1 MPIPGYSI
9 TKAPALSSG
18 PGNKTRAVKLPLY
31 IAWRY
36 LKSKKSHNVINII
49 SGISVSG
56 VTIGTMALI
65 VVLSVFNGFESLVT
79 SLFNS
84 FDPPVKIS
92 PATGKTFISSTYPWK
107 EIAGI
112 PGVKVQTAVIEEKAL
127 LRYGTNQFLATLKG
141 VDSSFTS
148 WSGLDSMMT
157 EGSMMLTYK
166 DQPLAVVGQGIAYYL
181 GINPDNYEQQIE
193 VYAPKRTSA
202 TGTDITQAFNRIDIR
217 PSGIFSVQQDFD
229 TKYAI
234 VPISFMR
241 ELLEYDQE
249 LTSVEIALNA
259 NADIAEVQNKIKQVL
274 GKNYLVKN
282 RFEQQEMLYRIMRS
296 EKWAIFMILTFI
308 LLIAT
313 FNVIGSLS
321 MLIID
326 KRRDISVLHSLGADN
341 HLIRRIFMAEGIMVS
356 LSGAFAGLLLGAIIC
371 IVQQQFGL
379 VKINAEGGSFL
390 INTYPVLMQ
399 WQDFAYIFLTVI
411 FIGMAAAWIPVRNL
425 GKIDTRAITGQSR

>member
-1 MPIPGYSI
+1 M
-9 TKAPALSSG
+9 
-18 PGNKTRAVKLPLY
+18 RLPLY

-49 SGISVSG
+49 SGISVAG

-84 FDPPVKIS
+84 FDPPVKVS
-92 PATGKTFISSTYPWK
+92 PASGKTFSQAAYPWND
-107 EIAGI
+107 IAGI
-112 PGVKVQTAVIEEKAL
+112 PGVKTQTAVIEEKAL

-141 VDSSFTS
+141 VDSSFS
-148 WSGLDSMMT
+148 DWSGLDSMMVS
-157 EGSMMLTYK
+157 GSLMLTFK

-181 GINPDNYEQQIE
+181 GINPDNYEQLIE
-193 VYAPKRTSA
+193 VYAPRRTSSA
-202 TGTDITQAFNRIDIR
+202 GTSLTQAFNRMDIR

-241 ELLEYDQE
+241 ELLEYSQE
-249 LTSVEIALNA
+249 VTSIEIALTA
-259 NADIAEVQNKIKQVL
+259 NADVEQVQQKIRKVL
-274 GKNYLVKN
+274 GGKYDVKN
-282 RFEQQEMLYRIMRS
+282 RFEQQETLYRIMRS
-296 EKWAIFMILTFI
+296 EKWAIFLILSFI

-341 HLIRRIFMAEGIMVS
+341 HLIRRIFMTEGILVS
-356 LSGAFAGLLLGAIIC
+356 LTGALSGLLMGAAIC
-371 IVQQQFGL
+371 YVQQHFGL

-390 INTYPVLMQ
+390 INAYPVLMK
-399 WQDFAYIFLTVI
+399 WQDFTYIFFTVI
-411 FIGMAAAWIPVRNL
+411 FIGIAAAWIPVRNL
-425 GKIDTRAITGQSR
+425 GRIDTRAITSQPR